1 METLAP
7 DLGFDL
13 DEGIN
18 AGVDEVNASKVQ
30 LSIQQRNGFFSLF
43 FSSPFVCFMFMHVYL
58 CFLSS
63 IGRKR
68 ITLVQGL
75 ADDLDITRICKAF
88 KRSFNC
94 NGSVSDDEEFGLVIQ
109 LAGDHRT
116 KVAEFLV
123 DEQICTE
130 DQIVIRGG

>member
-1 METLAP
+1 MESLAP
-7 DLGFDL
+7 DLGFDM
-13 DEGIN
+13 DEGIK
-18 AGVDEVNASKVQ
+18 AGVDEVIGSKVQ
-30 LSIQQRNGFFSLF
+30 LSIQQRNGL
-43 FSSPFVCFMFMHVYL
+43 FVCVCFHSLRVYVL
-58 CFLSS
+58 
-63 IGRKR
+63 GRKR

-75 ADDLDITRICKAF
+75 ADDLDIPRICKAF

-123 DEQICTE
+123 DEEICTE

>member
-1 METLAP
+1 MVL
-7 DLGFDL
+7 
-13 DEGIN
+13 
-18 AGVDEVNASKVQ
+18 
-30 LSIQQRNGFFSLF
+30 R
-43 FSSPFVCFMFMHVYL
+43 SSCPSSNEMVCLFVCFHSLRVYVL
-58 CFLSS
+58 
-63 IGRKR
+63 GRKR

-75 ADDLDITRICKAF
+75 ADDLDIPRICKAF

-123 DEQICTE
+123 DEEICTE